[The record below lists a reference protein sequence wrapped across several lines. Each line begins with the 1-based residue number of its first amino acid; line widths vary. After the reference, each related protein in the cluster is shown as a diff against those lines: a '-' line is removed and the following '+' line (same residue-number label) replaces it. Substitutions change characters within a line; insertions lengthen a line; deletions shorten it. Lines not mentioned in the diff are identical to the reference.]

1 MNQYS
6 APCVPLRQQPPSAPY
21 VKVLLNLWVV
31 QLLEQSHLVLS
42 TPEKWDFLSRR
53 WKTRKVLQNIR
64 LLLVDDL
71 HLLNSPIGSTLEV
84 CLSRMRY
91 ISAQLPQPTRIVA
104 VANSLSNAKDVA
116 EWLGVSTS
124 GILHVVHMN
133 EITWSWAA
141 TFVFSFILMP
151 ILFVSLFFVGLFN
164 FHPSVRTVP
173 LEISLHGF
181 DLYNRESRLL
191 AMSRAVHQAIK
202 LYTAPSSDEGRGRSS
217 RKLKNVLVFCSDR
230 KQCRLAA
237 IDLLLQAAADDQP
250 KKFLH
255 VSGMPAAETCA

>member
-1 MNQYS
+1 M
-6 APCVPLRQQPPSAPY
+6 
-21 VKVLLNLWVV
+21 

-116 EWLGVSTS
+116 EWLGVSAS
-124 GILHVVHMN
+124 GTLHIEQMYIIV
-133 EITWSWAA
+133 
-141 TFVFSFILMP
+141 
-151 ILFVSLFFVGLFN
+151 
-164 FHPSVRTVP
+164 
-173 LEISLHGF
+173 
-181 DLYNRESRLL
+181 RLL
-191 AMSRAVHQAIK
+191 AISLS
-202 LYTAPSSDEGRGRSS
+202 LYG
-217 RKLKNVLVFCSDR
+217 
-230 KQCRLAA
+230 
-237 IDLLLQAAADDQP
+237 
-250 KKFLH
+250 
-255 VSGMPAAETCA
+255 GM